1 MITERCDASC
11 AHCWFSC
18 GPASGVDMTRR
29 EAEGY
34 IDEAASIPSMRWVS
48 FTGGEPFLLPELIR
62 ALIPYAADRG
72 LRTECVTNC
81 AWATS
86 REKAAEELEGLAGL
100 GLDALNVSAD
110 DFHQAQIPFE
120 RVRSCHD
127 AAKEIGLKTVIMCT
141 TSRSSRLRLIEI
153 ARLLGGGI
161 YVLGGDRPERF
172 SAIGVE
178 SAFTPVGRA
187 ASLPVDERITGG
199 STIEGPCEAV
209 LRDIGVRPRGDVMPC
224 CSAASRLEALR
235 VGNISNGGLS
245 ELLETAWDQP
255 VFNILA
261 TEGPVGLREGKNAR
275 DGSYVNRC
283 HLCHELLKRG

>member
-1 MITERCDASC
+1 
-11 AHCWFSC
+11 
-18 GPASGVDMTRR
+18 MTRR